1 MSGVW
6 LASYIVLWLVVLVL
20 AFLLA
25 GALRQLGLMQLR
37 LGDDPGAL
45 ITDTG
50 LERGDRGAGLHA
62 VESEIGELV
71 TLSGLERQ
79 AAGARLRLA
88 RLPLVPGADPGPER
102 GAQDAAGEFDFLVV
116 CRGDVESCQGF
127 GRMNRL
133 EAPMVVDTNGQIEK
147 DYHVTLTPFA
157 YLLDHEGNV
166 VIRGIA
172 NDWRQLESLLE
183 QEGTLQSRSTWVE
196 VDGDGDGPRPS
207 PSRGRA
213 DGHLDARAAQALA
226 RRSSRRQFF
235 KFLGAGSLGAGPVPD
250 AAPTSRSGAV
260 TGCVGCGGGPCN
272 PCGSPVGTLRP
283 ARARRR
289 ISARP
294 ARRAAAAPMA
304 ARPPASGS
312 AA

>member
-6 LASYIVLWLVVLVL
+6 LASYIVLWVVVLVL

-25 GALRQLGLMQLR
+25 GSLRQLGLMQLR

-50 LERGDRGAGLHA
+50 LERGSPAPDFTAI
-62 VESEIGELV
+62 ESESGELV
-71 TLSGLERQ
+71 TLSGL
-79 AAGARLRLA
+79 AAKPRV
-88 RLPLVPGADPGPER
+88 LVFASPGCLSCRELIPGLNEVR
-102 GAQDAAGEFDFLVV
+102 KTRKGEFDFLVI

-147 DYHVTLTPFA
+147 DYQVTLTPFA

-183 QEGTLQSRSTWVE
+183 QEGTLQTTHTWTE
-196 VDGDGDGPRPS
+196 VDGDGD
-207 PSRGRA
+207 
-213 DGHLDARAAQALA
+213 
-226 RRSSRRQFF
+226 
-235 KFLGAGSLGAGPVPD
+235 
-250 AAPTSRSGAV
+250 
-260 TGCVGCGGGPCN
+260 
-272 PCGSPVGTLRP
+272 
-283 ARARRR
+283 
-289 ISARP
+289 
-294 ARRAAAAPMA
+294 AAAVAES
-304 ARPPASGS
+304 REG
-312 AA
+312 